1 MFADCETKLHGKRI
15 ALFGSYGWGDG
26 EWMRNWENTCRE
38 DGAILACDSVI
49 CQEAPDDDAVNACQE
64 LGAALV

>member
-1 MFADCETKLHGKRI
+1 MSDCKEGKLCYGCLFCTTGKERLVSRGIET
-15 ALFGSYGWGDG
+15 
-26 EWMRNWENTCRE
+26 TCP
-38 DGAILACDSVI
+38 GVLSLIHIFACDSVI

>member
-1 MFADCETKLHGKRI
+1 MFTGCESKLHGKRI

-26 EWMRNWENTCRE
+26 EWMRNWENTCRA
-38 DGAILACDSVI
+38 DGAILIHDSVI

-64 LGAALV
+64 LGASLV